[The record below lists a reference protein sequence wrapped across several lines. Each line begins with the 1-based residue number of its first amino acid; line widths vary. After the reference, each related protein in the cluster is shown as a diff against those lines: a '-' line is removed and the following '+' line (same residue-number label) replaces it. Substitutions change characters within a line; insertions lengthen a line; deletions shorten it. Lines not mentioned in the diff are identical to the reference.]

1 MEVVVITS
9 VINTSNNPLN
19 YSSVRSVFTSEERFN
34 QTLFGIESVRKR
46 IQNAYIV
53 LVEASNIDVDKSLK
67 ITANVD
73 LYLNFSN
80 DIHFTEIINGPNKS
94 YGETQLLLKFFL
106 SDQFKEMNVKNVYKL
121 SGRYFLDDTFD
132 INRYDNEFNCFKLI
146 NRIDGFSSTNILPE
160 WYISAP
166 SYFVSF
172 YKITKQHIEKFV
184 SVLKDKSELLISR
197 NDIYHMDIEHL
208 ICTYFKENIKFV
220 DNLGVSGN
228 VAVGGGWY
236 SG

>member
-19 YSSVRSVFTSEERFN
+19 YSSVRSVFTPEERFD
-34 QTLFGIESVRKR
+34 QTIVGIESVRKH

-53 LVEASNIDVDKSLK
+53 LVEASNIDTDKSLK
-67 ITANVD
+67 ITEKVD

-80 DIHFTEIINGPNKS
+80 DYHFTEIINGPNKS
-94 YGETQLLLKFFL
+94 YGEAQLLLKFFL
-106 SDQFKEMNVKNVYKL
+106 SDKFKEMNVKNVYKL
-121 SGRYFLDDTFD
+121 SGRYFLDDAFD
-132 INRYDNEFNCFKLI
+132 INQYDNEFNCFKSI
-146 NRIDGFSSTNILPE
+146 NRIDGFSSTNIVPE

-172 YKITKQHIEKFV
+172 YKITKQQIEKFV
-184 SVLKDKSELLISR
+184 SVLKDKSELLITR
-197 NDIYHMDIEHL
+197 NDVYHMDIEHL